1 VADQKKNRDDM
12 NAGSNSGS
20 NSGMNA
26 SGSDSNRGGRVSQ
39 ADSSQENRT
48 DKLGKD
54 RVVGRGM
61 SSPDSTEAVLDAS
74 TGEPDPRARGE
85 GSLPS
90 GNDSN
95 RGMSGNSGG
104 SNSGG
109 MSGGSRTA
117 EQESHLS
124 SGKSGGKKS

>member
-1 VADQKKNRDDM
+1 VADQKNNRDDM

-20 NSGMNA
+20 NSGMSA
-26 SGSDSNRGGRVSQ
+26 SGSDSNRDSNRGGRVSQ

-90 GNDSN
+90 GNDSD
-95 RGMSGNSGG
+95 RGMSGS
-104 SNSGG
+104 
-109 MSGGSRTA
+109 SRNA
-117 EQESHLS
+117 QQQSDLS
-124 SGKSGGKKS
+124 SGTSGGKKS

>member
-1 VADQKKNRDDM
+1 MADQKNNRDSM
-12 NAGSNSGS
+12 NSGSSSGS
-20 NSGMNA
+20 NSSSNSGMSA

-85 GSLPS
+85 GSLTS
-90 GNDSN
+90 GNQGNESD
-95 RGMSGNSGG
+95 RGMSGS
-104 SNSGG
+104 
-109 MSGGSRTA
+109 SRNA
-117 EQESHLS
+117 QQQSDLS

>member
-1 VADQKKNRDDM
+1 MADQNNRGG
-12 NAGSNSGS
+12 NAGNSGS
-20 NSGMNA
+20 SNQSGHVDQN
-26 SGSDSNRGGRVSQ
+26 
-39 ADSSQENRT
+39 DSSRENRT

-54 RVVGRGM
+54 RVIGRGM

-90 GNDSN
+90 GSTK
-95 RGMSGNSGG
+95 G
-104 SNSGG
+104 
-109 MSGGSRTA
+109 SGGSRTA

-124 SGKSGGKKS
+124 AGKSGGNKNSKS